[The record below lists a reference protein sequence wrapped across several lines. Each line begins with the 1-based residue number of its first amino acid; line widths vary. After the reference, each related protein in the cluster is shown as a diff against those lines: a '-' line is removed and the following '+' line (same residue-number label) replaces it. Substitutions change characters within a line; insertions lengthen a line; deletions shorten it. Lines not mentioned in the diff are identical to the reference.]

1 MIVLVPAYTPSV
13 SLVRLTRELMAAD
26 PDVSVVIV
34 DDGSGGSSVAVFAE
48 AVEAGAVL
56 LRHPANRGKGAALRT
71 GFAYIVAEH
80 PGEDVVTADAD
91 GQHTVHDILRIAEG
105 MRVDAAAG
113 DPRLILG
120 CRGFD
125 GDVPWRSRAGNAL
138 SRLLFRAVAGWP
150 LSDTQ
155 TGLRGLPAGVLPW
168 MLTVPGDR
176 FEYEQTVL
184 LRVHAAGYATREI
197 PIDTVYLD
205 DNRSSHFRPVVDS
218 LRVLRPVVAFAGSSL
233 LGFAVDTVALLL
245 FTAVTGW
252 LVPSIVAARLLS
264 AAMNFA
270 VNRRI
275 VFGRR
280 GTAGRAREA
289 AGYTVLATALL
300 ASNIV
305 WMAGLTSLGV
315 PLLLAK
321 VVTELVLFVLSYRVQ
336 RGAVFRERKFEPVA
350 EPAQRRR
357 IASPGDMVSSA
368 SEFRRA
374 P

>member
-1 MIVLVPAYTPSV
+1 MIVLIPAYLPSV
-13 SLVRLTRELMAAD
+13 SLVRLTRELMATD

-34 DDGSGGSSVAVFAE
+34 DDGSGTAFAAVFAE
-48 AVEAGAVL
+48 AIAAGAVL
-56 LRHPANRGKGAALRT
+56 LRHPENRGKGAALRT
-71 GFAYIVAEH
+71 GFAHIAQDH

-105 MRVDAAAG
+105 MRMDAAAG
-113 DPRLILG
+113 SPTLVLG
-120 CRGFD
+120 CRRFD
-125 GDVPWRSRAGNAL
+125 GAVPWRSRAGNTL
-138 SRLLFRAVAGWP
+138 SRLVFRAVAGWP

-155 TGLRGLPAGVLPW
+155 TGLRGLPANMLPW
-168 MLTVPGDR
+168 LLTVPGDR
-176 FEYEQTVL
+176 FEYEQAVL
-184 LRVHAAGYATREI
+184 LHVHAAGFATQEI

-233 LGFAVDTVALLL
+233 LGFAVDTLALLL
-245 FTAVTGW
+245 LTAVTGW

-264 AAMNFA
+264 SAMNFA
-270 VNRRI
+270 VNRRL
-275 VFGRR
+275 VFRRR
-280 GTAGRAREA
+280 GSAGRAREA
-289 AGYTVLATALL
+289 AGYAVLAAALL

-315 PLLLAK
+315 PLLFAK

-336 RGAVFRERKFEPVA
+336 RGAVFRDRELEPVA
-350 EPAQRRR
+350 EPPQRGR
-357 IASPGDMVSSA
+357 IASTGDMVLSVSRP
-368 SEFRRA
+368 RRV